1 MPKPAA
7 KSFRATLER
16 MDSPLKWVIVRI
28 PLDVHKIWGKRG
40 QLRIKG
46 EINGFVFRT
55 SIFPTG
61 KGGHYLLVNKR
72 MQAGG
77 RTGPGMA
84 AHFRLEPDTEK
95 RVVAE
100 PDELKRALA
109 EDRGLRRWFDKLNP
123 SKRSEIV
130 KLVAQPKSSAARSR
144 RAAQM
149 AELLLETMEAER
161 ELPPL
166 MKLAFARNARAQ
178 QGWQRMS
185 PSRRRGH
192 LLGIFYYRTP
202 EARARRLAKAMEDA
216 TRMVHESRT
225 LSSSQS

>member
-7 KSFRATLER
+7 KSFHATLER
-16 MDSPLKWVIVRI
+16 MESPLNCDIVRI
-28 PLDVHKIWGKRG
+28 PFDFHNLWGKRG

-46 EINGFVFRT
+46 EINGFAFRT
-55 SIFPTG
+55 SLFPTG

-77 RTGPGMA
+77 RTGPGTA

-123 SKRSEIV
+123 SKRSEII

-161 ELPPL
+161 ELPPP
-166 MKLAFARNARAQ
+166 MKLAFARHDRAQ
-178 QGWQRMS
+178 PGWHRIS
-185 PSRRRGH
+185 TSRWRG
-192 LLGIFYYRTP
+192 
-202 EARARRLAKAMEDA
+202 
-216 TRMVHESRT
+216 
-225 LSSSQS
+225 

>member
-28 PLDVHKIWGKRG
+28 PFDVHKLWGKRG

-46 EINGFVFRT
+46 EINGFAFRT
-55 SIFPTG
+55 SLFPTG

-77 RTGPGMA
+77 RTGPGTA
-84 AHFRLEPDTEK
+84 AHFRLEPDTER
-95 RVVAE
+95 RVVVE

-123 SKRSEIV
+123 SKRSEII

-202 EARARRLAKAMEDA
+202 EARTRRLAKAMEDA
-216 TRMVHESRT
+216 ARMVH
-225 LSSSQS
+225 

>member
-28 PLDVHKIWGKRG
+28 PFDVHKLWGKRG

-46 EINGFVFRT
+46 EINGLAFRT
-55 SIFPTG
+55 SLFPTG

-84 AHFRLEPDTEK
+84 AHFWLEPDTEK

-100 PDELKRALA
+100 PDELTRALA

-149 AELLLETMEAER
+149 AELLLATMEAER

-216 TRMVHESRT
+216 ARMVHSSHP

>member
-28 PLDVHKIWGKRG
+28 PFDVHKLWGKRG

-46 EINGFVFRT
+46 EINGLAFRT
-55 SIFPTG
+55 SLFPTG

-84 AHFRLEPDTEK
+84 AHFWLEPDTEK

-100 PDELKRALA
+100 PDELKRAPA
-109 EDRGLRRWFDKLNP
+109 EAPGLRRWVRKLDP
-123 SKRSEIV
+123 SKRREPA
-130 KLVAQPKSSAARSR
+130 KCEAPRNSR
-144 RAAQM
+144 
-149 AELLLETMEAER
+149 
-161 ELPPL
+161 
-166 MKLAFARNARAQ
+166 
-178 QGWQRMS
+178 
-185 PSRRRGH
+185 
-192 LLGIFYYRTP
+192 
-202 EARARRLAKAMEDA
+202 
-216 TRMVHESRT
+216 
-225 LSSSQS
+225 

>member
-28 PLDVHKIWGKRG
+28 PFDVHKLWGKRG

-46 EINGFVFRT
+46 EINGLAFRT
-55 SIFPTG
+55 SLFPTG

-84 AHFRLEPDTEK
+84 AHFWLEPDTEK

-100 PDELKRALA
+100 PDELTRALA

-130 KLVAQPKSSAARSR
+130 KLVAQPKSSAGATILRVPMPAARIDVSSLSCAIRLKPVAVPTSTDIGSVNIRIPGKRLSDTSSASLRGASDEPSTSANFVLCCMSR
-144 RAAQM
+144 I
-149 AELLLETMEAER
+149 TER
-161 ELPPL
+161 T
-166 MKLAFARNARAQ
+166 ASARN
-178 QGWQRMS
+178 M
-185 PSRRRGH
+185 
-192 LLGIFYYRTP
+192 
-202 EARARRLAKAMEDA
+202 
-216 TRMVHESRT
+216 
-225 LSSSQS
+225 

>member
-55 SIFPTG
+55 SLFPTG

-77 RTGPGMA
+77 RTGPGTA
-84 AHFRLEPDTEK
+84 AHFTLEPDTEK

-100 PDELKRALA
+100 PDELNRALA
-109 EDRGLRRWFDKLNP
+109 ADPGPAPWL
-123 SKRSEIV
+123 
-130 KLVAQPKSSAARSR
+130 
-144 RAAQM
+144 
-149 AELLLETMEAER
+149 AELD
-161 ELPPL
+161 PP
-166 MKLAFARNARAQ
+166 N
-178 QGWQRMS
+178 
-185 PSRRRGH
+185 
-192 LLGIFYYRTP
+192 
-202 EARARRLAKAMEDA
+202 
-216 TRMVHESRT
+216 
-225 LSSSQS
+225 